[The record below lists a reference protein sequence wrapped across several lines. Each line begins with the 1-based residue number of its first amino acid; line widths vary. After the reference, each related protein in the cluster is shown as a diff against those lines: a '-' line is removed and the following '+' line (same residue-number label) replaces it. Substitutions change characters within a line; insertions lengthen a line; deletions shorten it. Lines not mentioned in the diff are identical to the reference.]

1 LVGNALG
8 YADPG
13 GQVSLDADYDKDV
26 ARELLWRRKW
36 VDVEDF
42 LEGNG
47 EELDKMPGI
56 WGSEVGRGVNYDIN
70 IYIPVACN
78 EALKVA
84 GSVQSVLSKLMDI
97 GEDDVSPGVLLMR
110 QYVFGIFVR
119 AR

>member
-1 LVGNALG
+1 MG